1 MTKLPSNSAGI
12 KKRGAWGTVLGL
24 LLGLGSVEVIN
35 HCRRGGDVRYHGVMH
50 AGLSLVL
57 TLLAVAVGVVV
68 LFRRLHLP
76 PLLGYLA
83 AGVLLGSSVLNVAQD
98 SGQMQYLAEFGV
110 VFLMFSIGLE
120 FSLPKLSAMRRA
132 VFVVGGAQVAVT
144 LLAAI
149 AVAVAVQAWQH
160 YGLPTPT
167 LLTQLDWRAGVV
179 LGGALAMSST
189 AIIMK
194 ALTDQ
199 LQLDTA
205 HGRTVLGVLL
215 FQDLAVVLFLVLVPA
230 LTRPA
235 DQLLWAL
242 GLAALKAAAL
252 LTLLLVFGQR
262 WMQRL
267 FDLIAQQAS
276 RELFTLTVLL
286 ITLGLAWVTELAGLS
301 MALGAF
307 VAGMLIAETPYRHAV
322 EEDIKPFRDVLLGLF
337 FLTLGMQLDLAVLLR
352 QPLWVGLCLLLPMV
366 FKSALVFGIVR
377 APQLGAAPVGTAV
390 RSALALCAAGEF
402 GFVLLNLANRQA
414 QQPLLGAELSQVLLA
429 AMVLSML
436 AAPLLMQH
444 SERIVSW
451 VMAHLQR
458 WSGDAWM
465 NQALQMHQFAAHKMA
480 LQGHVIM
487 LGYGRS
493 GQTVAQVLRS
503 EGHTVLALDLDPD
516 RVREARAAGQRVEFG
531 DAARRETLATLG
543 LASAKALVMS
553 FANTAVQLKVLHDVH
568 ELAPDLPVIVRTHD
582 ETGLAQLKSAGAADV
597 VPELVEGSLM
607 LASHA
612 LLRLGTPMRRVLHAV
627 QAARGDGYQ
636 GMASYF
642 HGADDEDHGE
652 AQLHT
657 VVLPSHAWALK
668 HSVGVCRERLAALGV
683 VVKAVR
689 GSLGDALAD
698 DERGE
703 LDSAWLLQGT
713 AAALDQAESQLLK
726 G

>member
-1 MTKLPSNSAGI
+1 
-12 KKRGAWGTVLGL
+12 
-24 LLGLGSVEVIN
+24 
-35 HCRRGGDVRYHGVMH
+35 MH
-50 AGLSLVL
+50 SGLSLVL
-57 TLLAVAVGVVV
+57 TLLACAVGVVV

-83 AGVLLGSSVLNVAQD
+83 AGVLLGASVLNVAQD

-132 VFVVGGAQVAVT
+132 VLTVGGMQVALT

-149 AVAVAVQAWQH
+149 AVALAVQAWAS
-160 YGLPTPT
+160 YGMPTPA
-167 LLTQLDWRAGVV
+167 LLQGLDWRAGVV

-189 AIIMK
+189 AIVMK
-194 ALTDQ
+194 SLTDQ
-199 LQLDTA
+199 LQMDTP

-215 FQDLAVVLFLVLVPA
+215 FQDLAVVLLLVLVPA
-230 LTRPA
+230 LTKPA

-242 GLAALKAAAL
+242 AVAALKATAL

-267 FDLIAQQAS
+267 FDLITQQAS

-337 FLTLGMQLDLAVLLR
+337 FLTLGMQLDVSVMVR
-352 QPLWVGLCLLLPMV
+352 QPLWVGLCFLLPMV
-366 FKSALVFGIVR
+366 FKAVLVYWVVR
-377 APQLGAAPVGTAV
+377 SPRVGAASMGTAV

-402 GFVLLNLANRQA
+402 GFVLLNLANKNA
-414 QQPLLGAELSQVLLA
+414 AAPLLGVELSQVLLA

-436 AAPLLMQH
+436 TAPLLLQH
-444 SERIVSW
+444 SERLANAFTRRFAEDV
-451 VMAHLQR
+451 
-458 WSGDAWM
+458 WM
-465 NQALQMHQFAAHKMA
+465 NQALHLHQFAAQKMS
-480 LQGHVIM
+480 LKDHVIV

-493 GQTVAQVLRS
+493 GQTVAQVLRN

-531 DAARRETLATLG
+531 DASRQGALSTLG
-543 LASAKALVMS
+543 LANAKALVMS
-553 FANTAVQLKVLHDVH
+553 FANTAVQLKVLHDVR
-568 ELAPDLPVIVRTHD
+568 ELAPHLPVIVRTHD
-582 ETGLAQLKSAGAADV
+582 ESGMAQLKAAGAADV

-636 GMASYF
+636 GLASYF

-657 VVLPSHAWALK
+657 VVLLERAWALK
-668 HSVGVCRERLAALGV
+668 HTVAQSRERLARLGV
-683 VVKAVR
+683 VVKTVR
-689 GSLGDALAD
+689 GSLGDTLAD
-698 DERGE
+698 DELGE
-703 LDSAWLLQGT
+703 LDSAWVLQGT
-713 AAALDQAESQLLK
+713 SAALDRAEAMLLK